1 MTAHT
6 PTTQPH
12 PGYAGVTV
20 WIGDKSITRVVP
32 AEALDKPYYDPLAV
46 LFADANADLRNAHL
60 WSAPQ
65 SENRPANVRTC
76 LPVVQRIDT
85 SPERVEE
92 TAKCVH
98 DAALSAQ
105 EGK

>member
-1 MTAHT
+1 MITET
-6 PTTQPH
+6 PTTQAR

-32 AEALDKPYYDPLAV
+32 VEALDKPYYDPLAV

-60 WSAPQ
+60 WGKPT

-76 LPVVQRIDT
+76 LPVVE
-85 SPERVEE
+85 P
-92 TAKCVH
+92 
-98 DAALSAQ
+98 ALSAQ
-105 EGK
+105 EAKQ